1 MNRAL
6 TRWLLALGLVLQTL
20 GIALPA
26 AALPDACSDLQISGI
41 TFSPTNPIEG
51 QDATISITVKNAGT
65 CTVVEPFVV
74 QWKLDVFSP
83 TGPSQQVPGGLA
95 AGATA
100 TVNLTYAF
108 PHAGNFETVVQVDTT
123 NAVNET
129 NEVNNLQIAPVSV
142 LAATVDLVIT
152 DFTVSPASPVPGTY
166 PNPVTGRVSH
176 VSIAIHNQG
185 NSAAGAFQ
193 VDWKPDLFGTTLSKQ
208 VNSLGA
214 NGSTTVEFDYTYG
227 WPSTYNSIASVDS
240 TNRVNETN
248 EFNNITTK
256 QVTVDAQL
264 PDLLITNV
272 SFNPTPPIAGS
283 VSTATITIANMGH
296 ASAGPFEV
304 KWVPGLFIPPLAQ
317 QVNSLAEGATTTVSF
332 DYTFPFSWS
341 YSSVFTVDGTN
352 IVWEMKEDNNT
363 YNMQVPVGAAT
374 IDLTITS
381 MWVSPASPTQG
392 SPATFYATVK
402 NNGNTPAG
410 NFVVSLNPDTFG
422 LIVPG
427 PSTLTQQV
435 SSLGAGQQT
444 LVSFPFTYTK
454 YGDFRVMATVDAFNN
469 ILETN
474 EANND
479 FIIYPTVQPAPIDLQ
494 VTSFTINPS
503 SPTRASTATASITV
517 KNAGP
522 WTADAF
528 AVQWKLKDT
537 DVFGP
542 IVWVNGLFPG
552 QSQTVTIDGVYYEA
566 GTFTSAAVVDAFNSV
581 PEPCAGCEDNNT
593 KTLSVTVQPRK
604 TVVKVNLNSMHVYND
619 LDDGLA
625 GSGEW
630 NMWLATLDPD
640 ASCSA
645 FGQTIDSVRC
655 SGFYFEPDGSGTTS
669 INSSVTVTLVE
680 FTPLVIG
687 IAGFES
693 DGIGDHDL
701 VPSDNPGFAL
711 DFWFPPDYLTLGTFT
726 LSGQEGDGR
735 CDGGKCFDAN
745 ITVSIISQPPPMAD
759 GIMTATTSDASLTPE
774 QQGTMDTFKST
785 VGSPPIEE

>member
-1 MNRAL
+1 
-6 TRWLLALGLVLQTL
+6 
-20 GIALPA
+20 
-26 AALPDACSDLQISGI
+26 
-41 TFSPTNPIEG
+41 
-51 QDATISITVKNAGT
+51 
-65 CTVVEPFVV
+65 
-74 QWKLDVFSP
+74 
-83 TGPSQQVPGGLA
+83 VPGGLA
-95 AGATA
+95 AGDTA

-108 PHAGNFETVVQVDTT
+108 PRAGTFETVVEIDTT

-152 DFTVSPASPVPGTY
+152 DFTVSPASPVSGTY

-176 VSIAIHNQG
+176 VSITIHNQG

-193 VDWKPDLFGTTLSKQ
+193 VDWKPDILGTTLSKQ
-208 VNSLGA
+208 VNGLA
-214 NGSTTVEFDYTYG
+214 ENGSTTVEFDYTYG
-227 WPSTYNSIASVDS
+227 WPATYNSIASVDS
-240 TNRVNETN
+240 TSRVSETN

-264 PDLLITNV
+264 SDLLITNV
-272 SFNPTPPIAGS
+272 SFSPSPPIGGS
-283 VSTATITIANMGH
+283 VTTATITIANMGH
-296 ASAGPFEV
+296 ANAGPFEV

-341 YSSVFTVDGTN
+341 YDSVFTVDGTN
-352 IVWEMKEDNNT
+352 MVWEMREDNNT
-363 YNMQVPVGAAT
+363 YTMQVPVGAAT

-381 MWVSPASPTQG
+381 VTVSPASPTQG
-392 SPATFYATVK
+392 TPATFFATVK

-410 NFVVSLNPDTFG
+410 KFMVSLNPDTFG
-422 LIVPG
+422 LIGPG
-427 PSTLTQQV
+427 PTTLTKQV
-435 SSLGAGQQT
+435 NGLGAGQQT
-444 LVSFPFTYTK
+444 TVSFPFTYTK
-454 YGDFRVMATVDAFNN
+454 HGDFRVLTTVDAFNN

-474 EANND
+474 EANNN
-479 FIIYPTVQPAPIDLQ
+479 FITYPTVQPAPIDLQ
-494 VTSFTINPS
+494 VTSFSINPS

-537 DVFGP
+537 DDFGP
-542 IVWVNGLFPG
+542 TVWVNGLFPG
-552 QSQTVTIDGVYYEA
+552 QSQTVTIEGVFYEA
-566 GTFTSAAVVDAFNSV
+566 GTFTSAAVVDVFNTV

-645 FGQTIDSVRC
+645 FGQTIDSIRC
-655 SGFYFEPDGSGTTS
+655 SGFYFEPDGAGTTS
-669 INSSVTVTLVE
+669 INTSVTVTLVE

-693 DGIGDHDL
+693 DDPLSDHGL

-745 ITVSIISQPPPMAD
+745 ITVSIISQPPPTAN
-759 GIMTATTSDASLTPE
+759 GIMSATTSDASLTPE
-774 QQGTMDTFKST
+774 QQDTMDTFTST
-785 VGSPPIEE
+785 VSSPPIEE